1 VLSAKKTK
9 TEMHEKIYDIRQ
21 RSFEFAKDIVR
32 FVSNSEYDRRFYSIF
47 DQVLRSGTS
56 IGANIEEGKAGSS
69 KRDFRKFYIIAL
81 KSANETKYWLSLI
94 KETKL
99 SRVELPLI
107 EEMINESEAL
117 AKIIA
122 SIVIK
127 MGIV

>member
-1 VLSAKKTK
+1 MS
-9 TEMHEKIYDIRQ
+9 EKPFDIKQ

-32 FVSNSEYDRRFYSIF
+32 FVSNSEYERKYYSIF

-69 KRDFRKFYIIAL
+69 KKDFKKFYIIAL

-94 KETKL
+94 KETGISNNDIPIIDKMI
-99 SRVELPLI
+99 REA
-107 EEMINESEAL
+107 EEL

-127 MGIV
+127 TGI